1 MIPRSTPD
9 AVGPSATFLARRPA
23 ARQLALLAW
32 AALAASAAQA
42 ADFYAGL
49 GLGSARVGLPCTAGQ
64 PCDRTASGSHKIFVG
79 VDATQHLG
87 AELVAWGL
95 GEARGSGQL
104 GSSLLP
110 ARTSSESIGL
120 VGVARTQ
127 IDAWTLRARLGL
139 VLGSESRTELDVSS
153 VGPVTPSNT
162 TLRERSAVWGLGAS
176 YALNKNWALQADWDR
191 LPARVTTETKAKADL
206 FSVGVTYRF

>member
-1 MIPRSTPD
+1 MIPRSTSQAARPR
-9 AVGPSATFLARRPA
+9 AALSARRVT

-64 PCDRTASGSHKIFVG
+64 LCERTAGGSHRIFVG

-104 GSSLLP
+104 GSNLLP
-110 ARTSSESIGL
+110 ARTRSESVGL

-153 VGPVTPSNT
+153 VGAVIPENA
-162 TLRERSAVWGLGAS
+162 TLRERSAAWGLGAS

-206 FSVGVTYRF
+206 FSIGVTYRF